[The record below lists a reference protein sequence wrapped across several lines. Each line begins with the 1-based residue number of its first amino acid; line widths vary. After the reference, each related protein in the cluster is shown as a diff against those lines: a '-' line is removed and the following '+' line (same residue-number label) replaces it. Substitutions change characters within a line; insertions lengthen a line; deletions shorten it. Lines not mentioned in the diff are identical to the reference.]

1 MEQQLGLC
9 GLEIYLNKKDLSKLL
24 AFFILFT
31 VGLFSGT
38 NWFSFAGLADIITT
52 GLGLLMAGIF
62 AIVILAVMGAFSN
75 LTAIWPAA
83 NVTKITTNI
92 ANAVVTGAAF
102 LSILTLLIEV
112 GLVFVVLGL
121 VASAAKI

>member
-1 MEQQLGLC
+1 M
-9 GLEIYLNKKDLSKLL
+9 
-24 AFFILFT
+24 
-31 VGLFSGT
+31 SGEH
-38 NWFSFAGLADIITT
+38 NAGLADIITT

-75 LTAIWPAA
+75 LTAIWPAS